1 MPALHWL
8 YDASIIV
15 GVLVAMVVY
24 FVLMKAGDSGYMAAK
39 KAEHEALKAE
49 AAKAAPKEA

>member
-1 MPALHWL
+1 MGA
-8 YDASIIV
+8 
-15 GVLVAMVVY
+15 LVAMLVY